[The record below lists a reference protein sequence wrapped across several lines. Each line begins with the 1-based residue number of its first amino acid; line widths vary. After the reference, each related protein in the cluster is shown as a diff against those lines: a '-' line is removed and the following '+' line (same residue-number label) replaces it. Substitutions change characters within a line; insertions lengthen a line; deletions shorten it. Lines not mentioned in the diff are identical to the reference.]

1 MKTKFTKPPAPWMK
15 DFRINKLQRN
25 RDYWRHEAHSKQT
38 PQSWGKFGAIRN
50 KIKKV
55 INEKKTS
62 FYKKVFQSKN
72 ENVVWK
78 FVHRVLSPNS
88 KTLKVDRK
96 AYQIF

>member
-1 MKTKFTKPPAPWMK
+1 MK
-15 DFRINKLQRN
+15 DFKINKLQRN

-38 PQSWGKFGAIRN
+38 PQSWGKVRAIRN

-55 INEKKTS
+55 INEKKCFYEKS

-78 FVHRVLSPNS
+78 FIYRVLSPNS

-96 AYQIF
+96 EYQIFQQNS